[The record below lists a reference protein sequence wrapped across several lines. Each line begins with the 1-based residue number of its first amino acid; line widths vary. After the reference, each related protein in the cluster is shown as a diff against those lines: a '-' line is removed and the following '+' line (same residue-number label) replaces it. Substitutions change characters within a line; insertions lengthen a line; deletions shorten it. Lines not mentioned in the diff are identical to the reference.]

1 MRRVCVHPGSFDAVH
16 KHYVQERPPVHVT
29 VIRRVCVIVVYNVV
43 LFVCFLGGVAATE
56 SVISERC
63 WVEDVCTPVDDVIIG
78 AVSISWI
85 ALVVVTIALGWR
97 GRLPGAR
104 KPAA

>member
-1 MRRVCVHPGSFDAVH
+1 MVWSSCATACTTTIPGDAG
-16 KHYVQERPPVHVT
+16 
-29 VIRRVCVIVVYNVV
+29 CVVYNVV